1 MNDNDSHSLLLA
13 LPDPCLLAVLQF
25 CAADD
30 QRGLFCAARAHS
42 RLHQAAVLA
51 LPSITAHLK
60 EQQQV
65 DSVLLYLSKHDQ
77 HSSINI
83 SSNRLD
89 MHHLPSCPRLNS
101 LQLSKFQLLLQ
112 PGEQLSCFQ
121 GVLKSGQP
129 LKQLRLT
136 DCKLLDGIDRLAAA
150 LGELPSLEHLSIRR
164 VCFSREYYVWPACL
178 HMDVLQQLTH
188 LTYLELDSIRLE
200 HSEQGQ
206 PALQP
211 LTALTR
217 LVDLRL
223 HGINQ
228 VELTAAMLAA
238 ACALTC
244 LMLYGVFFEADAL
257 AGKTSLQHL
266 HLERCGIKGGA
277 TQLLPQ
283 LQHLQQ
289 VTHLELEDSLT
300 TAVGGNPPAL
310 AYAALTASS
319 KLEHLSINEYRLPAG
334 LWQLLFPAGRLLAHL
349 HSLSI
354 SSVGQP
360 GLWSS
365 YGAAPEGSGIA
376 LCCPGLQSLDMR
388 CLKCP
393 LEQLT
398 ALQGLSELRKL
409 CLATVV
415 ALTKAELQ
423 AVCQLTGLRLLE
435 LNTLYCQRLAADTP
449 GMLLQLTQL
458 RQLTSLHYYGQKVGA
473 GRRVQLVDQVGQ

>member
-1 MNDNDSHSLLLA
+1 MSENASLSLLLA

-25 CAADD
+25 CAADN
-30 QRGLFCAARAHS
+30 QRSLFCAARAHS

-51 LPSITAHLK
+51 LPSITANLK
-60 EQQQV
+60 DQQQV

-77 HSSINI
+77 CSSIDI

-89 MHHLPSCPRLNS
+89 MHNLPPCPRLNS

-112 PGEQLSCFQ
+112 PGEQLSGFE

-129 LKQLRLT
+129 LKQLQLT

-150 LGELPSLEHLSIRR
+150 LEELPSLEHLSIRR

-217 LVDLRL
+217 LLDLRL
-223 HGINQ
+223 HGLNH
-228 VELTAAMLAA
+228 VKLTAAMLAA

-244 LMLYGVFFEADAL
+244 LMLYGVSFEPDAL
-257 AGKTSLQHL
+257 AGKALLQHL
-266 HLERCGIKGGA
+266 HLERCSIKGSA
-277 TQLLPQ
+277 AQLLPQ

-289 VTHLELEDSLT
+289 LTHLELEDSLAQ
-300 TAVGGNPPAL
+300 AVPAVNGGNPIAA

-319 KLEHLSINEYRLPAG
+319 KLQHLSINEYRLPAG
-334 LWQLLFPAGRLLAHL
+334 LWQLLFPAGRLLPHL
-349 HSLSI
+349 QSLSI

-360 GLWSS
+360 DGS
-365 YGAAPEGSGIA
+365 YAVAPEGSGIA

-388 CLKCP
+388 CLQCP
-393 LEQLT
+393 LEQL
-398 ALQGLSELRKL
+398 APLQGLSELRKL
-409 CLATVV
+409 RLATVV
-415 ALTKAELQ
+415 ALTEAELQ
-423 AVCQLTGLRLLE
+423 AVCQLTGLRELE
-435 LNTLYCQRLAADTP
+435 LNTADTP

-473 GRRVQLVDQVGQ
+473 GRRVQLVDQVD